1 MVDKHATVHEARSL
15 LGRLD
20 YQRGNVEGALHV
32 FYGIDLQAAS
42 ERLQSSIADKNGQKN
57 RQEGGSQHATSLW
70 RRISYV
76 QVDTRLQET
85 VSQAVELLP
94 ELWKQAGY
102 CPEAI
107 SAYRR
112 ALLSQWSL
120 DNDCCARIQKAF
132 AVFLLHSGVEASPP
146 RLASQ
151 VEGSYVPKDNL
162 EEAVLL
168 LLILV
173 RKLSLG
179 KTKWGPSVM
188 KHLTF
193 ALSMCS
199 QTGVLVKET
208 TALIVG
214 IL

>member
-1 MVDKHATVHEARSL
+1 M
-15 LGRLD
+15 
-20 YQRGNVEGALHV
+20 Q
-32 FYGIDLQAAS
+32 
-42 ERLQSSIADKNGQKN
+42 
-57 RQEGGSQHATSLW
+57 W